1 MQRCG
6 LRRCSQRDLIELS
19 PPVGIHHCSNR
30 AMILEL
36 TLLFGL
42 FRWRGLIAKFA
53 MTNFAARLCNIRAH
67 SDHDGTYDDRRGA
80 HESESVKKIDEVL
93 GAILML
99 VEPGLPVS
107 VGHRQNAIVGLLAE
121 FVNRPG
127 RDGADEDECQRCDL
141 SAAAL

>member
-1 MQRCG
+1 G
-6 LRRCSQRDLIELS
+6 
-19 PPVGIHHCSNR
+19 NR

-53 MTNFAARLCNIRAH
+53 MPNVAARLCNIRAH
-67 SDHDGTYDDRRGA
+67 SNHEGTEHDRRERQRHGRFCPFQRYDDCRRA
-80 HESESVKKIDEVL
+80 QERESVKKIDEVL
-93 GAILML
+93 GPILML

-107 VGHRQNAIVGLLAE
+107 VGHRQTAIVGLLAE

-127 RDGADEDECQRCDL
+127 RDGADQDECQSCDL